1 MGFWIFGNKKEDMVK
16 KIEDNLKGSFS
27 NIKKDFGVIHEFISH
42 FKKKH
47 DDHDERFERI
57 EKELEI
63 LRNLIAET
71 PSIDDERSIVQSRS
85 IAFNRSIDPFMNVQS
100 LKNMV
105 TPAQKKVIH
114 ALSLA
119 EIPLEYEDLAKDLG
133 LSVVTVRRHLNDL
146 KRIGFDVKE
155 KVNIEN
161 GRKVFFIEKAVKRV
175 IMRRKR
181 ELSST

>member
-1 MGFWIFGNKKEDMVK
+1 MTFWFFGNKKEDRVK

-27 NIKKDFGVIHEFISH
+27 NIKKDFGTIHEFIGH

-47 DDHDERFERI
+47 NDHDERFERI
-57 EKELEI
+57 ERELEMM
-63 LRNLIAET
+63 RNLIVQT
-71 PSIDDERSIVQSRS
+71 PSSDDERSIVQSRS

-100 LKNMV
+100 LKDMV

-119 EIPLEYEDLAKDLG
+119 EIPLEYEDLAKELG
-133 LSVVTVRRHLNDL
+133 LSIVTVRRHLNDL
-146 KRIGFDVKE
+146 KKMGFDVKE

-181 ELSST
+181 E

>member
-1 MGFWIFGNKKEDMVK
+1 MTFWFFGNKKEDRVK

-27 NIKKDFGVIHEFISH
+27 NIKKDFGTIHEFISH

-57 EKELEI
+57 ERELEMM
-63 LRNLIAET
+63 RNLIVQT
-71 PSIDDERSIVQSRS
+71 PSSDDERSIVQSRS

-100 LKNMV
+100 LKNTI

-119 EIPLEYEDLAKDLG
+119 EIPLEYEDLAKELG
-133 LSVVTVRRHLNDL
+133 LSIVTIRRHLNDL
-146 KRIGFDVKE
+146 KRMGFDVKE
-155 KVNIEN
+155 KINIEN
-161 GRKVFFIEKAVKRV
+161 GRKVFFIERAVKKA
-175 IMRRKR
+175 IMRRK
-181 ELSST
+181 